1 MHHVFLVA
9 VEGFSDSLLH
19 KLREMF
25 TMLKAILTLALLLLP
40 NLAFAQEV
48 VSAPPPP
55 IDTGNTAWLLVS
67 AALVMLMTP
76 GLAFFYAGMV
86 RRKNVVATLF
96 QNYAAL
102 AVVGI
107 LWAVCG
113 YSLVFSEGNA
123 WIGGLKYAFLNGVG
137 QEAYQTY
144 GVPHM
149 AFMAFQMMFA
159 IITPALMS
167 GAMAERLNF
176 SAWLL
181 IMSIWSLVV
190 YVPVAH
196 WVWGPSGWI
205 AGMGGLD
212 FAGGLVVHTTA
223 GCSALIAA
231 VLLGRRMD
239 AEEKLPPNDVSMIML
254 GAALLWFGWFG
265 FNAGSA
271 IVSGG
276 LASHAFVTT
285 FLGAAAAFA
294 AWVAVDWFRHGKP
307 SAVGGAIGLVV
318 GLVVITPAAGFVSV
332 QSSLIMGAVGG
343 AICNVI
349 ATYIKSHSRL
359 LDDTLDVFACH
370 GVGGILGAIMTGMFA
385 DKSVNSAVTTEG
397 LLVSG
402 EIKLFLA
409 NLGATV
415 AVVIYSFACTF
426 VIVKLVGK
434 LTRLR
439 VSPEEEHYGLD
450 TVQHGEIAR
459 HRDTVKNKNKA
470 A

>member
-1 MHHVFLVA
+1 MLNRILPAMVA
-9 VEGFSDSLLH
+9 
-19 KLREMF
+19 
-25 TMLKAILTLALLLLP
+25 LATVLLP
-40 NLAFAQEV
+40 SLVLAQDV
-48 VSAPPPP
+48 APAVTP
-55 IDTGNTAWLLVS
+55 IDSGNTAWLLMS

-102 AVVGI
+102 AVVGV

-113 YSLVFSEGNA
+113 YSLVFSEGNGF
-123 WIGGLKYAFLNGVG
+123 IGSLSYLFLAGVG
-137 QEAYQTY
+137 QEPLGSY
-144 GVPHM
+144 GVPHL

-181 IMSIWSLVV
+181 ILAAWSLIV
-190 YVPVAH
+190 YAPVAH
-196 WVWGPSGWI
+196 WVWGPGGWI
-205 AGMGGLD
+205 MNDGGLD
-212 FAGGLVVHTTA
+212 FAGGLVVHITA

-231 VLLGRRMD
+231 ILLGKRQD
-239 AEEKLPPNDVSMIML
+239 SKEKLQPNDVSLIML

-276 LASHAFVTT
+276 LAAHAFVTT
-285 FLGAAAAFA
+285 FLAAAMAFA
-294 AWVAVDWFRHGKP
+294 SWVAVDWIRTGKP

-318 GLVVITPAAGFVSV
+318 GLVVITPAAGFVTPTSA
-332 QSSLIMGAVGG
+332 LIMGAIGG
-343 AICNVI
+343 ALCNIIAVI
-349 ATYIKSHSRL
+349 IKRMSHV

-385 DKSVNSAVTTEG
+385 DSSVNPAVTTQG

-402 EIKLFLA
+402 ETKLFMA
-409 NLGATV
+409 NLTGTV
-415 AVVIYSFACTF
+415 AVVAYSLVCTF
-426 VIVKLVGK
+426 VIVKIVGM
-434 LTRLR
+434 LTPLR
-439 VSPEEEHYGLD
+439 VSASVEQYGLD
-450 TVQHGEIAR
+450 SAQHGEIAR
-459 HRDTVKNKNKA
+459 HHDAVSKVASNH
-470 A
+470 